1 MVQWKMTS
9 AHPATILASLLS
21 ACLAGCN
28 QDASPTAPSPSSP
41 QAPAP
46 PSAPAATAE
55 LTVSGDPESAAG
67 ASWTLRGPLDGVAV
81 DLEGVVLKPRG
92 AGPFPAVILSHGYG
106 GSAQFGRSL
115 GRVMREWGLVCI
127 AANYTHAGGVPI
139 GAPGTTDDLGAS
151 PANVLRARATL
162 AVLGRTGYV
171 DLSRVAAHG
180 HSMGAFVTT
189 APVAA
194 HPGDIRAASHTAG
207 GVRPDAIPFAAA
219 PGMAPAALIRTP
231 YQWHHGE
238 ADDVVP
244 LAMDRLFDA
253 ALAAGSGPH
262 EGHVYPGERHD
273 IAQHP
278 TVLERIRRWYAAHGL
293 F

>member
-1 MVQWKMTS
+1 MVQWKMAS
-9 AHPATILASLLS
+9 PHPATILASLLT

-28 QDASPTAPSPSSP
+28 QDASPTAPSSPHAPSPPSSP
-41 QAPAP
+41 AAAP
-46 PSAPAATAE
+46 E

-67 ASWTLRGPLDGVAV
+67 ATWTLRGTLDGIAI
-81 DLEGVVLKPRG
+81 DLQGVLLKPRG

-106 GSAQFGRSL
+106 GSAEFGRSL
-115 GRVMREWGLVCI
+115 GRIMRDWGLVCI
-127 AANYTHAGGVPI
+127 ATNYTHASGVPI

-151 PANVLRARATL
+151 PANVQRAHATL
-162 AVLGRTGYV
+162 AVLARTGYV

-189 APVAA
+189 AFVAA
-194 HPGDIRAASHTAG
+194 HPGEIRAASHTAG
-207 GVRPDAIPFAAA
+207 GVRPDALPFAAA